1 MVRMEVRLTDE
12 QAELLRRVAT
22 ARGVPMA
29 ALVREAVEVWA
40 TGSRG
45 LSSEEKRRRAIAA
58 IGIVKGG
65 PADMA
70 ARHDDYFADSILP

>member
-12 QAELLRRVAT
+12 QAELLRRGA
-22 ARGVPMA
+22 AERGVSMA

-45 LSSEEKRRRAIAA
+45 LSGEEECRRAIAA
-58 IGIVKGG
+58 IGMIKGG

-70 ARHDDYFADSILP
+70 ARHDDYFVEATLP